1 MGVETNCFTHLPD
14 TLLSCESGS
23 SCSSGTLQVKY
34 KVRPQDLF
42 EDTTQPCIH
51 VQRMGLVGDAGK
63 LEFEEFWEVVEDRV
77 DYHGYGEPPGLVPP
91 SGGLSRLAP
100 GIHNRIVGGIPH

>member
-1 MGVETNCFTHLPD
+1 MIEDFFLMSILIVYLKKILVPLSYLMGVETNCLTHLPD

-34 KVRPQDLF
+34 KLRPQDLF

-51 VQRMGLVGDAGK
+51 VQRMGLVGDADK
-63 LEFEEFWEVVEDRV
+63 LEFEEFWQVVE
-77 DYHGYGEPPGLVPP
+77 
-91 SGGLSRLAP
+91 
-100 GIHNRIVGGIPH
+100 N